1 MDGAEV
7 NVTEN
12 GCGRWGV
19 DEHQL
24 MHDLLP
30 FGHMSPEGHHLD
42 LVGFGGG
49 VYGGYVVVP
58 LSGVV
63 EVLVGSVSVGDGCV
77 EGDQVVVP
85 RLWGGGRG
93 AKSIAVHK
101 RNVTHYVAPTTGM
114 KTEGRQETGI
124 VERLSEQDGR
134 LAASAEGGVLHQF
147 DEDAGP
153 VETWNAVIS
162 KEHNKSHNMQ
172 RHKLKQV

>member
-19 DEHQL
+19 DEDQL
-24 MHDLLP
+24 MHHPLP

-42 LVGFGGG
+42 LVGLGGG

-63 EVLVGSVSVGDGCV
+63 EVLVGSVSVGDGGGD
-77 EGDQVVVP
+77 GDQVVIP

-101 RNVTHYVAPTTGM
+101 RNVTHDVAPTTGM
-114 KTEGRQETGI
+114 NTEGRQETGI
-124 VERLSEQDGR
+124 VERLSKQDGR
-134 LAASAEGGVLHQF
+134 LAAPA
-147 DEDAGP
+147 
-153 VETWNAVIS
+153 
-162 KEHNKSHNMQ
+162 
-172 RHKLKQV
+172 

>member
-12 GCGRWGV
+12 VCGQWGV
-19 DEHQL
+19 DEDQL
-24 MHDLLP
+24 MHHPLP

-42 LVGFGGG
+42 IVGFGGG

-77 EGDQVVVP
+77 DGGQVVIP

-101 RNVTHYVAPTTGM
+101 RNVTHDVAPTAGM
-114 KTEGRQETGI
+114 YAEGRQETVI
-124 VERLSEQDGR
+124 VERLPKQGGR
-134 LAASAEGGVLHQF
+134 LAAPA
-147 DEDAGP
+147 
-153 VETWNAVIS
+153 
-162 KEHNKSHNMQ
+162 
-172 RHKLKQV
+172 